1 MKTVLTIAGSD
12 CSGGA
17 GIQADLKTMTAHGV
31 YGMSVI
37 TALTAQNTMGVQG
50 ILSIPGEFVAK
61 QIDSVFSDIRPD
73 AVKIGMMSN
82 VEIIEV
88 VAERL
93 KHYEFTNIVL
103 DPVMVS
109 TSRHRLLEPSAE
121 EALIRIL
128 LPMARILTPN
138 LPEAMVLAHRDDIT
152 NCEEMLEAA
161 KVIATETGAAILVKG
176 GHLTDCADDL
186 LYDHGN
192 VYWYSAP
199 RIDTD
204 NTHGTG
210 CTLSS
215 AIASGLA
222 LGLDLNKAVAQAKE
236 YITGALRN
244 DPHLGHGN
252 GPLNH
257 CYRISGF

>member
-1 MKTVLTIAGSD
+1 MKKGLTIAGSD

-17 GIQADLKTMTAHGV
+17 GIQADLKTMTAHHV

-37 TALTAQNTMGVQG
+37 TALTAQNTTGVQG

-61 QIDSVFSDIRPD
+61 QLDSVFADIRPD
-73 AVKIGMMSN
+73 AIKIGMLSN
-82 VEIIEV
+82 VEIIET

-93 KHYEFTNIVL
+93 KFHGATNIVL

-109 TSRHRLLEPSAE
+109 TSRHRLLEPDAE

-152 NCEEMLEAA
+152 SREEMIQAA
-161 KVIATETGAAILVKG
+161 ETIATETGAAILVKG

-186 LYDHGN
+186 LYDRGRAR
-192 VYWYSAP
+192 WYSAP
-199 RIDTD
+199 RIDTE

-215 AIASGLA
+215 AIASCLA
-222 LGLDLNKAVAQAKE
+222 LGLAVEEAVAQAKE
-236 YITGALRN
+236 YVTGALRH
-244 DPHLGHGN
+244 DPHLGHGC

-257 CYRISGF
+257 CWRKSK

>member
-37 TALTAQNTMGVQG
+37 TALTAQNTTGVQG

-61 QIDSVFSDIRPD
+61 QLDSVFSDIRPD

-82 VEIIEV
+82 VEIIEA

-138 LPEAMVLAHRDDIT
+138 LPETMVLVHRDDIT
-152 NCEEMLEAA
+152 NREEMLEAA

-176 GHLTDCADDL
+176 GHLSDCADDL
-186 LYDHGN
+186 LYDHGDIH
-192 VYWYSAP
+192 WYSAP

-222 LGLDLNKAVAQAKE
+222 LGLDLNTAVAKAKE

-257 CYRISGF
+257 CYRISG

>member
-61 QIDSVFSDIRPD
+61 QLDSVFSDIRPD

-82 VEIIEV
+82 VEIIEA

-152 NCEEMLEAA
+152 NRDEMLEAA

-176 GHLTDCADDL
+176 GHLSDCADDL
-186 LYDHGN
+186 LYDHGD
-192 VYWYSAP
+192 VHWYSAA

-222 LGLDLNKAVAQAKE
+222 LGMDLNTAVANAKE

-257 CYRISGF
+257 CYKISG

>member
-1 MKTVLTIAGSD
+1 
-12 CSGGA
+12 
-17 GIQADLKTMTAHGV
+17 MTAHGV

-61 QIDSVFSDIRPD
+61 QLDSVFSDIRPD

-82 VEIIEV
+82 VEIIEA

-138 LPEAMVLAHRDDIT
+138 LPEATVLAHRDDIT
-152 NCEEMLEAA
+152 NRDEMLEAA

-176 GHLTDCADDL
+176 GHLSDCADDL

-222 LGLDLNKAVAQAKE
+222 LGMDLNTAVANAKE

-257 CYRISGF
+257 CYRIA

>member
-1 MKTVLTIAGSD
+1 MKKVLTIAGSD

-37 TALTAQNTMGVQG
+37 TALTAQNTTGVQG
-50 ILSIPGEFVAK
+50 IFSIPGEFVAK
-61 QIDSVFSDIRPD
+61 QLDSVFSDIRPD

-82 VEIIEV
+82 VEIIET

-138 LPEAMVLAHRDDIT
+138 LPEATVLAHRDDIT
-152 NCEEMLEAA
+152 NRDEMLEAA

-176 GHLTDCADDL
+176 GHLSDCADDL

-222 LGLDLNKAVAQAKE
+222 LGMDLNTAVASAKE

-244 DPHLGHGN
+244 NPHLGHGN

-257 CYRISGF
+257 CYRIG

>member
-37 TALTAQNTMGVQG
+37 TALTAQNTTGVQG

-82 VEIIEV
+82 VEIIEA

-138 LPEAMVLAHRDDIT
+138 LPEAMVLAHCDDIT
-152 NCEEMLEAA
+152 NREEMLEAA

-186 LYDHGN
+186 LYDHGD
-192 VYWYSAP
+192 VHWYSAP

-257 CYRISGF
+257 CYRISG

>member
-1 MKTVLTIAGSD
+1 MKKVLTIAGSD

-37 TALTAQNTMGVQG
+37 TALTAQNTTGVQG
-50 ILSIPGEFVAK
+50 IFSIPGEFVAK
-61 QIDSVFSDIRPD
+61 QLDSVFSDIRPD

-82 VEIIEV
+82 VEIIET

-138 LPEAMVLAHRDDIT
+138 LPEATVLAHRDDIT
-152 NCEEMLEAA
+152 NRDEMLEAA

-176 GHLTDCADDL
+176 GHLSDCADDL

-222 LGLDLNKAVAQAKE
+222 LGMDLNTAVASAKE

-257 CYRISGF
+257 CYRIG

>member
-37 TALTAQNTMGVQG
+37 TALTAQNTTGVQG
-50 ILSIPGEFVAK
+50 IFSIPGEFVAK
-61 QIDSVFSDIRPD
+61 QLDSVFSDIRPD

-82 VEIIEV
+82 VEIIET

-93 KHYEFTNIVL
+93 KYYEFTNIVL

-138 LPEAMVLAHRDDIT
+138 LPEATVLAHRDDIT
-152 NCEEMLEAA
+152 NRDEMLEAA

-176 GHLTDCADDL
+176 GHLSDCADDL

-222 LGLDLNKAVAQAKE
+222 LGMDLHTAVANAKE

-257 CYRISGF
+257 CYKI

>member
-37 TALTAQNTMGVQG
+37 TALTAQNTTGVQG

-61 QIDSVFSDIRPD
+61 QLDSVFSDIRPD

-82 VEIIEV
+82 VEIIEA

-138 LPEAMVLAHRDDIT
+138 WPEAMVLAHRDDIT
-152 NCEEMLEAA
+152 NREEMLEAA

-186 LYDHGN
+186 LYDHGD
-192 VYWYSAP
+192 VHWYSAP

-222 LGLDLNKAVAQAKE
+222 LGLDLNTAVAKAKE

-257 CYRISGF
+257 CYRISD

>member
-17 GIQADLKTMTAHGV
+17 GIQADLKTMTAHHV

-37 TALTAQNTMGVQG
+37 TALTAQNTTGVQG
-50 ILSIPGEFVAK
+50 ILAIPGEFVAK
-61 QIDSVFSDIRPD
+61 QLDSVFADIRPD
-73 AVKIGMMSN
+73 AIKIGMLSN
-82 VEIIEV
+82 VEIIEA

-93 KHYEFTNIVL
+93 KYHGATNIVL

-109 TSRHRLLEPSAE
+109 TSRHRLLEPEAE
-121 EALIRIL
+121 EALIRVL

-138 LPEAMVLAHRDDIT
+138 LPEAMVLAHREAIDSR
-152 NCEEMLEAA
+152 EEMVQAA
-161 KVIATETGAAILVKG
+161 EVIATETGAAILVKG

-186 LYDHGN
+186 LFNQGRLR
-192 VYWYSAP
+192 WYSAP
-199 RIDTD
+199 RIDTE

-215 AIASGLA
+215 AIASCLA
-222 LGLDLNKAVAQAKE
+222 LGLELEEAVAQAKE
-236 YITGALRN
+236 YITGALRH
-244 DPHLGHGN
+244 DPRLGHGC

-257 CYRISGF
+257 CWQDFK

>member
-73 AVKIGMMSN
+73 SVKIGMMSN
-82 VEIIEV
+82 VEIIEA

-138 LPEAMVLAHRDDIT
+138 LPEAMVLAHRDDIM
-152 NCEEMLEAA
+152 NREEMLEAA

-192 VYWYSAP
+192 VYWYSSP

-257 CYRISGF
+257 CYRIG

>member
-1 MKTVLTIAGSD
+1 MKKVLTIAGSD

-37 TALTAQNTMGVQG
+37 TALTAQNTTGVQG
-50 ILSIPGEFVAK
+50 IFSIPGEFVAK
-61 QIDSVFSDIRPD
+61 QFDSVFSDIRPD

-82 VEIIEV
+82 VEIIETV
-88 VAERL
+88 EERL

-138 LPEAMVLAHRDDIT
+138 LPEAMVLAHRDDIM
-152 NCEEMLEAA
+152 NREEMLEAA

-192 VYWYSAP
+192 VYWYSSP

-222 LGLDLNKAVAQAKE
+222 LGLDLNNAVAQAKE

-257 CYRISGF
+257 CYRIG

>member
-12 CSGGA
+12 SSGGA
-17 GIQADLKTMTAHGV
+17 GIQADLKTMTAHKV
-31 YGMSVI
+31 FGMSVI

-50 ILSIPGEFVAK
+50 IFPIPADFVAK
-61 QIDSVFSDIRPD
+61 QIDSVFTDIRPD
-73 AVKIGMMSN
+73 AVKIGMLSN
-82 VEIIEV
+82 AEIIQV

-93 KHYEFTNIVL
+93 KFYNFTNIVL

-121 EALIRIL
+121 KALVNIL

-138 LPEAMVLAHRDDIT
+138 LPEAEVLANKGTISSLDDMVT
-152 NCEEMLEAA
+152 AAEA
-161 KVIATETGAAILVKG
+161 IASETGAAILVKG

-186 LYDHGN
+186 LYDHGTLK
-192 VYWYSAP
+192 WYSAP
-199 RIDTD
+199 RVNTD

-215 AIASGLA
+215 AIASCLA
-222 LGLDLNKAVAQAKE
+222 LGMELQDAVAKAKD
-236 YITGALRN
+236 YITGALKN

-257 CYRISGF
+257 SFAI